1 MLLDEFD
8 IFEKIGLSLGYMT
21 KKIYLCGKFNHGDYM
36 NWLKSLFFGSGVPHS
51 IFILTLAIAC
61 GIYLSHRLK
70 FKGITLGIT
79 WILFCAIAMS
89 HFGMHLDPVVET
101 FSKDFGLILF
111 VYSIG
116 LQVGPS
122 FFSSFGKGGI
132 KLNILAMSAVILSCL
147 TAYIIHL
154 ISGEDIA
161 TMTGVLFGA
170 VTNTP
175 GLGAAEQAFAD
186 ITGTTN
192 ADIAS
197 GYAMAYPLGV
207 VGIILSLL
215 AMRWI
220 FRINIDKEKEQIAAE
235 SEVQKEIEHIDILLA
250 NPQVEGASIR
260 DLSALCNMNLI
271 VSRLVRPDGED
282 ELPDVDTILHVGDRI
297 RIVIDQEHKK
307 SVLLLGMETTI
318 QTDNKQQA
326 HLVSRNI
333 IVTKPELN
341 GKRIGDLNIRSTY
354 HVSITRIRRAGI
366 ELLATRD
373 LYLQLGDK
381 ITVVGEERAVNK
393 IESLFGNSTKRLDM
407 PNLVSIFVGIALGV
421 ALGLLPIAL
430 PGLSQPFKLGL
441 AGGSLIVAILMS
453 CFGPKLHIV
462 TYTTSSANLMI
473 REIGIAMFLAA
484 VGFGA
489 GKTFIQTLVEGGY
502 VWIGYGVIITLIP
515 LLIIGVIGR
524 KWLKLDYFTLM
535 GLLAGSTTNPPALS
549 YATTLTTSNDRAAV
563 SYSTVYPLTMFLR
576 VLTGQLM
583 ILLFL

>member
-1 MLLDEFD
+1 
-8 IFEKIGLSLGYMT
+8 
-21 KKIYLCGKFNHGDYM
+21 M
-36 NWLKSLFFGSGVPHS
+36 NWFESLFFGSGVPHS
-51 IFILTLAIAC
+51 IFILTIAIAC

-101 FSKDFGLILF
+101 FAKDFGLILF

-132 KLNILAMSAVILSCL
+132 KLNILAMSGVLLSCL

-175 GLGAAEQAFAD
+175 GLGAAQQAFAD
-186 ITGTTN
+186 ITNTTN
-192 ADIAS
+192 ANIAS

-207 VGIILSLL
+207 VGIIVSLL

-235 SEVQKEIEHIDILLA
+235 SEAQQEIEHIDILLA
-250 NPQVEGASIR
+250 NPQVEGASISE
-260 DLSALCNMNLI
+260 LSKLCNMNLI
-271 VSRLVRPDGED
+271 VSRLIRPNGED

-297 RIVIDQEHKK
+297 RVVIDQEHKK
-307 SVLLLGMETTI
+307 SVLLLGMETSI

-341 GKRIGDLNIRSTY
+341 GKRIGDMNIRSTY

-381 ITVVGEERAVNK
+381 ITVVGEERAVDK
-393 IESLFGNSTKRLDM
+393 IERLFGNSTKRLDA
-407 PNLVSIFVGIALGV
+407 PNLISIFVGIALGV

-489 GKTFIQTLVEGGY
+489 GKTFIQTLVDGGY
-502 VWIGYGVIITLIP
+502 VWIGYGVIITLVP
-515 LLIIGVIGR
+515 LLIIGVLGR

>member
-1 MLLDEFD
+1 
-8 IFEKIGLSLGYMT
+8 
-21 KKIYLCGKFNHGDYM
+21 M
-36 NWLKSLFFGSGVPHS
+36 NWFESLFFGSGVPHS
-51 IFILTLAIAC
+51 IFILTIAIAC

-89 HFGMHLDPVVET
+89 HLGMHLDPVVET
-101 FSKDFGLILF
+101 FAKDFGLILF

-132 KLNILAMSAVILSCL
+132 KLNLLAASIVLLGCV
-147 TAYIIHL
+147 TAYVIHL
-154 ISGEDIA
+154 LAGEDIA

-175 GLGAAEQAFAD
+175 GLGAAQQAFTD
-186 ITGTTN
+186 ITGNTN
-192 ADIAS
+192 PNIAS

-207 VGIILSLL
+207 VGIITVIL
-215 AMRWI
+215 AMRWFFKI
-220 FRINIDKEKEQIAAE
+220 KLEKEEARVAAE
-235 SEVQKEIEHIDILLA
+235 SEVQKEIEYIDILLT
-250 NPQVEGASIR
+250 NPQVEGAYIR
-260 DLSALCNMNLI
+260 ELSQLCHMNLI

-297 RIVIDQEHKK
+297 RVVVDKENEK
-307 SVLLLGMETTI
+307 SILLLGMETTLPI
-318 QTDNKQQA
+318 DHKAQA
-326 HLVSRNI
+326 HLVSRHVV
-333 IVTKPELN
+333 VTKAELN
-341 GKRIGDLNIRSTY
+341 GKRIGDLNVRTAY

-373 LYLQLGDK
+373 LYLQLGDR
-381 ITVVGEERAVNK
+381 ITVVGEERAVDRVEK
-393 IESLFGNSTKRLDM
+393 LFGNSTQRLDI
-407 PNLVSIFVGIALGV
+407 PNLASIFLGLALGV
-421 ALGLLPIAL
+421 AAGVLPIAL
-430 PGLSQPFKLGL
+430 PGLAQPFKLGI
-441 AGGSLIVAILMS
+441 AGGSLVIAILMS
-453 CFGPKLHIV
+453 CFGPKMHIV

-489 GKTFIQTLVEGGY
+489 GKTFIPTLLDGGY
-502 VWIGYGVIITLIP
+502 MWIGYGVIITLVP
-515 LLIIGVIGR
+515 LLLVGIVAR
-524 KWLKLDYFTLM
+524 LWLKIDYFTLM
-535 GLLAGSTTNPPALS
+535 GLIAGSTTDPPALA
-549 YATTLTTSNDRAAV
+549 YATTVSSTNDRAAV
-563 SYSTVYPLTMFLR
+563 AYSTVYPLTMFLR